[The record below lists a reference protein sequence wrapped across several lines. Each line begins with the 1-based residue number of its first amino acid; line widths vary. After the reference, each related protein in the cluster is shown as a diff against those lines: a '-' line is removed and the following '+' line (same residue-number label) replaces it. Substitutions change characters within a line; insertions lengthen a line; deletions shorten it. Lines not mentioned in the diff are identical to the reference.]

1 METDEFTWWLG
12 RVVSKGATKP
22 IYRAIEAVDA
32 NVRQRLRHQTHVHFI
47 YDLVP
52 MTTPLKD
59 LQFVMDAGRQP
70 LRKFGDEAF
79 REAYGLDRTLTFKN
93 AAPRE
98 PKPSDIW
105 TILY

>member
-1 METDEFTWWLG
+1 MNLHG
-12 RVVSKGATKP
+12 GCGGVVPKGATKP

-59 LQFVMDAGRQP
+59 LHFVTDAGRLP
-70 LRKFGDEAF
+70 LRKLEEEAF
-79 REAYGLDRTLTFKN
+79 REAYGLDRNLTFKN

-105 TILY
+105 MTLY